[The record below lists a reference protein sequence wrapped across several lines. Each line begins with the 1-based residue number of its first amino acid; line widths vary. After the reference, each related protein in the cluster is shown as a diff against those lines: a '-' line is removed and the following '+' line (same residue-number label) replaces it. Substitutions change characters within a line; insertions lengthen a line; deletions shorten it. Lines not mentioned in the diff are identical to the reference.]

1 MNTNGV
7 FVTGTDTEVGKTVVA
22 AALAAVLLERGS
34 NPGVMKPVA
43 TGCRYIGG
51 QLAGDDTLCLLES
64 SGAADPMTL
73 VTPYAYEPA
82 VAPTVAAALA
92 GREIELKAITEA
104 YHQLTLNHDV
114 MVVEGIGGIMVPLG
128 RGTTVVDMACELGLP
143 LIIVARSSLG
153 TINHTLLTVH
163 AAETA
168 GLDVAAIVLNRF
180 SPDAKDVVVRNNPH
194 EIAERVSAPVVTLA
208 EAEDVDIA
216 QAQLGSAVDLI
227 RHSPLMEIVEN
238 IVL

>member
-1 MNTNGV
+1 MNISGV

-22 AALAAVLLERGS
+22 AALAAVLSERGY

-43 TGCRYIGG
+43 TGCRFGG
-51 QLAGDDTLCLLES
+51 EYPEGDDMLCLLES
-64 SGAADPMTL
+64 SGATDPVTL

-92 GREIELKAITEA
+92 DREIELDTIMEA
-104 YHQLTLNHDV
+104 YRELALNHDV
-114 MVVEGIGGIMVPLG
+114 MVVEGIGGIMVPLS
-128 RGTTVVDMACELGLP
+128 RNTTVVDMARELGLP

-168 GLDVAAIVLNRF
+168 GLEVAAVVLNRF
-180 SPDAKDVVVRNNPH
+180 SPGSEDLVVRNNPR
-194 EIAERVSAPVVTLA
+194 EISAHINAPVITLA
-208 EAEDVDIA
+208 EAENVNIA
-216 QAQLGSAVDLI
+216 QAQLGSATELI
-227 RHSPLMEIVEN
+227 RQSPLMEIVEN
-238 IVL
+238 TIQ

>member
-22 AALAAVLLERGS
+22 AALAAVLRERGC

-43 TGCRYIGG
+43 TGCRFVGG
-51 QLAGDDTLCLLES
+51 HPEGDDTLCLLES
-64 SGAADPMTL
+64 SGAGDPLTL

-92 GREIELKAITEA
+92 GREIELNAIMQA
-104 YHQLTLNHDV
+104 YHQLALNHDV
-114 MVVEGIGGIMVPLG
+114 MVVEGIGGLMVPLG
-128 RGTTVVDMACELGLP
+128 RGTTVVDMARELGLP

-168 GLDVAAIVLNRF
+168 GLDVAAVVLNRF
-180 SPDAKDVVVRNNPH
+180 SPDANDVVVRNNPR
-194 EIAERVSAPVVTLA
+194 EIAARVSAPVVTLA

-216 QAQLGSAVDLI
+216 QAQLGSAVELV
-227 RHSPLMEIVEN
+227 RQSPLMEIVEN
-238 IVL
+238 TIR